1 MKLLMG
7 ARILIVDDSP
17 TIRKV
22 VSAIL
27 QARSYEA
34 LVAHDGQQA
43 LEMLATSSVDLVLV
57 DFVMPRMNGYQ
68 FCRALRSNDALQ
80 QTPVVLMSAKGDHI
94 RGQFLRRT
102 GALDAITKPFDAHGL
117 LAVVEGALK
126 KQRQGI
132 TRADLDAAGR
142 MAVEGEPAPDSVRV
156 SLLPAEL
163 DPSQRRLRAAE
174 EFAGALADIV
184 VPELAAANGSSG
196 LTNDT
201 ITKAVVHA
209 VTPESMGA
217 LTSLLRTLDFGATKR
232 EVLAGDVSVISISE
246 VLQMLELARQT
257 GALSVATRGSEV
269 TLYLRRGDL
278 DLAMSRGMR
287 DEFLISRYLVENG
300 VVTRE
305 QLDAVLAERSDP
317 PKLLGK
323 RLVERG
329 LVSDG
334 QIREA
339 LRCQSSELVY
349 EAVRWKTGWFSF
361 ILGASHPAAD
371 EARLGL
377 STSALSVEGFRRVDE
392 WRLIEG
398 SFDFNDV
405 LYKDEGVVERIGDHP
420 LTKLER
426 SIIDAIDG
434 NRTVREVV
442 DESHASSFEACKAI
456 YQFLN
461 SRVVRRKNS

>member
-1 MKLLMG
+1 MG

-43 LEMLATSSVDLVLV
+43 LEVLATSSVDLVLV

-68 FCRALRSNDALQ
+68 FCRALRSNATLK

-94 RGQFLRRT
+94 RGQFLQRT

-117 LAVVEGALK
+117 VAVVEGALK
-126 KQRQGI
+126 KQRQGV

-142 MAVEGEPAPDSVRV
+142 MAVEAEPAADSVRV

-174 EFAGALADIV
+174 EFASALANIV
-184 VPELAAANGSSG
+184 VSDLPAANGSPG
-196 LTNDT
+196 VRDT
-201 ITKAVVHA
+201 IQQAIVRA

-217 LTSLLRTLDFGATKR
+217 LTSLLRTLDFGASKR

-305 QLDAVLAERSDP
+305 QLDVLLAERNDP

-329 LVSDG
+329 LVG
-334 QIREA
+334 NEHIREA
-339 LRCQSSELVY
+339 LKCQSSELVY
-349 EAVRWKTGWFSF
+349 ETVRWRTGWFSF

-398 SFDFNDV
+398 SFDFDDV
-405 LYKDEGVVERIGDHP
+405 LYKDEGVLERIGDHP

>member
-1 MKLLMG
+1 MKLPMG
-7 ARILIVDDSP
+7 ARILVVDDSP

-22 VSAIL
+22 VAAIL
-27 QARSYEA
+27 QSRAYEA

-43 LEMLATSSVDLVLV
+43 LEMLATNPVDLVLV

-68 FCRALRSNDALQ
+68 FCRALRSNDTLK

-117 LAVVEGALK
+117 VAVVEGALK
-126 KQRQGI
+126 KQRQGV
-132 TRADLDAAGR
+132 TRADLDAADQSD
-142 MAVEGEPAPDSVRV
+142 VEREAAPESVLA
-156 SLLPAEL
+156 SLFPAEL
-163 DPSQRRLRAAE
+163 DPSQRRLRAAK
-174 EFAGALADIV
+174 EFASALADIV
-184 VPELAAANGSSG
+184 VPELLASNGNAGTSG
-196 LTNDT
+196 DT
-201 ITKAVVHA
+201 ITQAIVRA
-209 VTPESMGA
+209 VTAESMGA

-305 QLDAVLAERSDP
+305 QLETLLAERSEP
-317 PKLLGK
+317 PKLLGR
-323 RLVERG
+323 RLVEHG
-329 LVSDG
+329 LVSDE

-339 LRCQSSELVY
+339 LKCQSSELVY
-349 EAVRWKTGWFSF
+349 ETVRWKTGWFSF

-371 EARLGL
+371 DARLGL

-420 LTKLER
+420 LTKLEH

-434 NRTVREVV
+434 RRTVREVV
-442 DESHASSFEACKAI
+442 DESHGSSFEACKAI
-456 YQFLN
+456 FQFLN